1 MTGRSGRG
9 RLVGRPVFAEPAAP
23 PYRSHEIYPR
33 VFTPG
38 QCDRIL
44 RYSDALAAD
53 AALLEGDD
61 GSEVADDSIRR
72 SSTAWIVPDDDT
84 WWIYEKLAAVA
95 EKANRRYGFDLDG
108 FGEDLQFTTYGE
120 RGAFYSW
127 HQDGLDGNVSGRKLS
142 LVVQLS
148 DPEDYDGAELQF
160 FDVAEDYDANELAA
174 FTELTRER
182 GTVVAFPSFE
192 YHRVLPLRRG
202 ARRSLVAWV
211 SGPPFR

>member
-1 MTGRSGRG
+1 
-9 RLVGRPVFAEPAAP
+9 
-23 PYRSHEIYPR
+23 
-33 VFTPG
+33 VFTPR

-44 RYSDALAAD
+44 AYAEELVAD
-53 AALLEGDD
+53 AALIEGEE
-61 GSEVADDSIRR
+61 GSEVADESIRR
-72 SSTAWIVPDDDT
+72 STTAWVVPEDET

-108 FGEDLQFTTYGE
+108 FGEDLQFTTYDQ
-120 RGAFYSW
+120 RGSFYSW

-160 FDVAEDYDANELAA
+160 FDVAEDYDADELAA
-174 FTELTRER
+174 FTELTRAR

-202 ARRSLVAWV
+202 VRRSLVAWV